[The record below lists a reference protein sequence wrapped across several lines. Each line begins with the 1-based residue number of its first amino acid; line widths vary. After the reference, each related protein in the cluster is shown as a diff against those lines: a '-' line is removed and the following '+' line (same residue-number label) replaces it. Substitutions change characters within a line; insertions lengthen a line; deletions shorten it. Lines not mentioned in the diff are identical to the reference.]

1 MLYKISD
8 KDWSII
14 RRQIKE
20 VVNKSTANERTIV
33 ATNVRRM
40 SFGIIELEGGV
51 IPITFDVYSF
61 ELFVRSRGA
70 RKAGNS
76 INLDDLIS
84 IHCALVEYFSQL
96 QDNGLKPI
104 EPKV

>member
-20 VVNKSTANERTIV
+20 VANKSTANERTIV
-33 ATNVRRM
+33 ATNVKRR
-40 SFGIIELEGGV
+40 SFGIIELVGGV
-51 IPITFDVYSF
+51 IPITFDVYSY

-70 RKAGNS
+70 RQAGES
-76 INLDDLIS
+76 INLDDLVS
-84 IHCALVEYFSQL
+84 IQVALIEYFQQL
-96 QDNGLKPI
+96 VDNGLKPLK
-104 EPKV
+104 ENE